1 MCALLLSQSATWP
14 NGAGRFFLNKI
25 NVFSFFKSDSNG
37 HAFASLESDRYS
49 SQRFH
54 SSLSG
59 PIRIRCGAFDL
70 RVHCLRN
77 REYSMGAVWRFSG
90 EFSATFSASEAGSS
104 QRIRYIQSS
113 YNGCGFFPHFK
124 CTRRSQ
130 GRYRTVAPPP
140 ACGRRASAMSVDV
153 LDMNHRTVYDVEDD
167 VARAR
172 GAAASEGSRVPPADR
187 GDARTWCRLTRA
199 RHAARDGQ
207 IPCAGLP
214 LTPSCAVQ
222 DSQ

>member
-1 MCALLLSQSATWP
+1 M
-14 NGAGRFFLNKI
+14 
-25 NVFSFFKSDSNG
+25 SDSTVIRLPCWTQIDG
-37 HAFASLESDRYS
+37 CLSDLTRRFPDASVYDAVPL
-49 SQRFH
+49 
-54 SSLSG
+54 
-59 PIRIRCGAFDL
+59 ICGCTASEIASTRWVPFL
-70 RVHCLRN
+70 
-77 REYSMGAVWRFSG
+77 RFSG
-90 EFSATFSASEAGSS
+90 EYSATFSASEAGSS

-140 ACGRRASAMSVDV
+140 ACGRRASALSVDV
-153 LDMNHRTVYDVEDD
+153 LDMNHRTVYDVGDD

-199 RHAARDGQ
+199 WHTARNGH
-207 IPCAGLP
+207 IPCAGLT

>member
-25 NVFSFFKSDSNG
+25 NVFSFFKSDSTDMRLPRWNQIDTRLSDFTRRFPDPFVYDAVPLICG
-37 HAFASLESDRYS
+37 CTASEIASTRWVPFGGFQGS
-49 SQRFH
+49 FQRLFQLPRRAH
-54 SSLSG
+54 LSG
-59 PIRIRCGAFDL
+59 Y
-70 RVHCLRN
+70 V
-77 REYSMGAVWRFSG
+77 
-90 EFSATFSASEAGSS
+90 TF
-104 QRIRYIQSS
+104 QSS